1 MIRHFNNGLLLS
13 KKDFEVGPNVLM
25 LPVSWFLAMI

>member
-1 MIRHFNNGLLLS
+1 MIRHFHGGLLLS
-13 KKDFEVGPNVLM
+13 KKNFEVGTNALM